1 MTEDKALESA
11 AARGLTR
18 LLKGIADELGSR
30 PRLAE
35 LLEVVGWG
43 AESLRK
49 HVSDEPPLPLILL
62 PRGRG
67 GVSPPPQPSRTGDL
81 DDHAFVGAGDVLAE
95 IAERLAASKGYR
107 PTVDDVV
114 DLLGQGLRRVRPE
127 LLEDYDAT
135 DFEGVTVRSD
145 KAAKRGEIGDIVAI
159 PARDD
164 RHFLG
169 VVLDRNAFGTAL
181 GLFEGTHPAHAISAA
196 DHPPVVGRPVY
207 VGELGVARGR
217 WQIIGS
223 DRGLV
228 DLFPAKPEIFH
239 RPDPDLLDD
248 SVGPHGAAESP
259 DRQVRQLSEQEARE
273 VGIYDPDF
281 VQIYP
286 SEQLEDRLNKQLD

>member
-1 MTEDKALESA
+1 M
-11 AARGLTR
+11 
-18 LLKGIADELGSR
+18 
-30 PRLAE
+30 
-35 LLEVVGWG
+35 
-43 AESLRK
+43 
-49 HVSDEPPLPLILL
+49 
-62 PRGRG
+62 
-67 GVSPPPQPSRTGDL
+67 
-81 DDHAFVGAGDVLAE
+81 
-95 IAERLAASKGYR
+95 
-107 PTVDDVV
+107 
-114 DLLGQGLRRVRPE
+114 
-127 LLEDYDAT
+127 
-135 DFEGVTVRSD
+135 RSD